1 MYYFCSHYSI
11 LNSDLKH
18 KVMTTYL
25 AKFSKPVEWV
35 TYRDKWDEETKT
47 WIENGKEILHSETEV
62 EFYSASEAKRFI

>member
-1 MYYFCSHYSI
+1 
-11 LNSDLKH
+11 
-18 KVMTTYL
+18 MTTYL